1 MAFQCPSCQ
10 TRFFPFMA
18 AFGGQSNCKH
28 CKTTFR
34 ATPTAKKVALATIL
48 VGLGIARFIEKLL
61 KSFVLPETAFL
72 LVLAGIIFFGVAIV
86 ELTPVQDPVGH
97 ENNS

>member
-1 MAFQCPSCQ
+1 MAFQCPTCQ
-10 TRFFPFMA
+10 KRFFPFMA
-18 AFGGQSNCKH
+18 AFGGQSSCTH

-34 ATPTAKKVALATIL
+34 ATPAAKKVALAAAL
-48 VGLGIARFIEKLL
+48 VGLGIARFIEKFL

-86 ELTPVQDPVGH
+86 ELTPVQTSVGH
-97 ENNS
+97 EDNS